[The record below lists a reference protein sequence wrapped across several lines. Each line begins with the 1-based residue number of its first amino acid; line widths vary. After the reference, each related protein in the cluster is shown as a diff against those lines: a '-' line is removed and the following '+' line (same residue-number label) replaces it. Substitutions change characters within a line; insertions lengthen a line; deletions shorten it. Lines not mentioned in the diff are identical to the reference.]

1 MNNRQHPALACQSGV
16 PVESLFDGIC
26 FFFVL
31 TIVEYAIMIPMGRF
45 SKKNTER
52 VDFWLQNWEQENDE

>member
-1 MNNRQHPALACQSGV
+1 MVAITIGMAVTGQF
-16 PVESLFDGIC
+16 ESLFDGIC